1 MSDWK
6 RTAKIPAYIEAVK
19 ATETIEEPAVG
30 FYKPS
35 DSRFAQNVVI
45 IKQNN
50 TIIQLLTKLT
60 EEVADL
66 KEDFGILKGTIS
78 RKPLDNGKTKEDLS
92 EYLENI
98 QKKLENFHV
107 GDPKPSASKTK
118 KSLFYVFKD
127 PQQIYEDAKKQST

>member
-98 QKKLENFHV
+98 QKKLDNFYV
-107 GDPKPSASKTK
+107 GDPKPSTTKVK
-118 KSLFYVFKD
+118 KSPFYVFKD
-127 PQQIYEDAKKQST
+127 PQQIYKDAKKQDT